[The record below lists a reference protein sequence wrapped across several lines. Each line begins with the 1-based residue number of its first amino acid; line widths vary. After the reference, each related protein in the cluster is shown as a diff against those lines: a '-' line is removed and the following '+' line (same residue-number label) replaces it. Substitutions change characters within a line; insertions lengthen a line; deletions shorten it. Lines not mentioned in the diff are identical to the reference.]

1 MLVSGNPRPTG
12 GRFVVMRGDPL
23 QRPSDLGT
31 VTASPHDAPLPSG
44 SYVHNGGD
52 GLDVARVWLTPT
64 DFVALCACL
73 ASNETELTLSRS
85 GSVVTAFSFAPVQ
98 APLQSMSHA
107 LRALERRM
115 NQLDPESLR
124 AEITAIRGTLEELL
138 RRFPE
143 PRHSGPVRRNDQ
155 GDGGDERDERDED
168 DDEPMPLVSP
178 SSRRIG

>member
-1 MLVSGNPRPTG
+1 MLTQVQMLVSGHPQPTSG
-12 GRFVVMRGDPL
+12 QFVVMSGDPV

-31 VTASPHDAPLPSG
+31 VTASPHEAPLPSG
-44 SYVHNGGD
+44 SYVHNGGN

-64 DFVALCACL
+64 DFAALCACL
-73 ASNETELTLSRS
+73 ATYETELTLSRS
-85 GSVVTAFSFAPVQ
+85 GSVVTSFSFAPVQ

-124 AEITAIRGTLEELL
+124 AEITAIRGTLEEIL

-143 PRHSGPVRRNDQ
+143 PRYSDRIRRHD
-155 GDGGDERDERDED
+155 DE
-168 DDEPMPLVSP
+168 DEPMPLVSP
-178 SSRRIG
+178 SSKRVG